1 VPRNKTA
8 ASARHLAGLFPWR
21 HDAVGNIRIF
31 SRKGT
36 TMMTDTRNYEVAE
49 KLKDG
54 TVVTIRAIRPDDKDR
69 FAEAFKNLERESVYT
84 RFFRFKKNL
93 TADEL
98 KTATEVDFENTVALV
113 VTIPD
118 DGGDETIIGAGR
130 YVKYHPPN
138 PQGSAE
144 IAFTVEED
152 FQGRGI
158 ASRILRHL
166 IQIAREKGVSQFE
179 AEVLAENRSMLTVFS
194 RSGLPVKQSLEGG
207 TLHITISLSEQ
218 AP

>member
-1 VPRNKTA
+1 
-8 ASARHLAGLFPWR
+8 
-21 HDAVGNIRIF
+21 
-31 SRKGT
+31 
-36 TMMTDTRNYEVAE
+36 MMTDTRNYEVAE

-69 FAEAFKNLERESVYT
+69 FAEAFRNLERESVYT

-130 YVKYHPPN
+130 YVMYHPPN
-138 PQGSAE
+138 AQRSAE

-179 AEVLAENRSMLTVFS
+179 AEVLAENRSMLAVFS

-207 TLHITISLSEQ
+207 TLHITLSLSEQ